1 MLPGSGYKGLESTM
15 KLISAILAVWC
26 ISLSVSAGPNI
37 NIGTVFDYMDAGQS
51 SYLKRIYN
59 GGNSTAFVRV
69 SILEI
74 IYKAD
79 GTSEEV
85 PLQAQ
90 GNSAVRDG
98 LIASPARM
106 IVPSR
111 GNQGTRL
118 LFKGA
123 RDKERY
129 FRVRFIPVVPEK
141 EDEFAISKEEVSEY
155 KKNLSAGV
163 NVLAG
168 YGSIFIVRPANARF
182 DTKIEDTAQQYS
194 LRNNGNTVIVA
205 DELKNCAINTPTECQ
220 PVTMNHILPGRVFSI
235 KKEAGRQYRFT
246 LIEGSVKKDIEVR
259 GK

>member
-1 MLPGSGYKGLESTM
+1 M

-26 ISLSVSAGPNI
+26 ISLGVSAGPNI

-98 LIASPARM
+98 LLACWYVVSDGVTVSGPFSTRAAAEVIATSETGKTTPHL
-106 IVPSR
+106 
-111 GNQGTRL
+111 TR
-118 LFKGA
+118 
-123 RDKERY
+123 
-129 FRVRFIPVVPEK
+129 
-141 EDEFAISKEEVSEY
+141 
-155 KKNLSAGV
+155 
-163 NVLAG
+163 
-168 YGSIFIVRPANARF
+168 
-182 DTKIEDTAQQYS
+182 
-194 LRNNGNTVIVA
+194 
-205 DELKNCAINTPTECQ
+205 
-220 PVTMNHILPGRVFSI
+220 H
-235 KKEAGRQYRFT
+235 
-246 LIEGSVKKDIEVR
+246 
-259 GK
+259 